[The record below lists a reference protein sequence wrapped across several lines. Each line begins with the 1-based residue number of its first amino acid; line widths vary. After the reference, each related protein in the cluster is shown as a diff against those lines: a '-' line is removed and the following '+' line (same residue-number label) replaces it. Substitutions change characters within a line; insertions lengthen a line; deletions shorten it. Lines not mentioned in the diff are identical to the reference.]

1 MLEHQFICET
11 LGGVCIQPTRSTAY
25 CLARLAGCPLR
36 MHRGQP
42 ALDRHQPV
50 AILVETSGYAAEG
63 ADSSATGQSVSVGG
77 STRSERAGP
86 GVWVGTPGPVDCP
99 HLDGHPPTAQSAA
112 STLPEGSQHHTVPHA
127 EEKRLS
133 TFEIFYT
140 HIPDIYSEGLVAT
153 A

>member
-86 GVWVGTPGPVDCP
+86 SVWVGTPGPIDCP
-99 HLDGHPPTAQSAA
+99 PGDGRPSTAVRRVSSPRGIAQNLMPTNN
-112 STLPEGSQHHTVPHA
+112 
-127 EEKRLS
+127 RFRDFLS
-133 TFEIFYT
+133 I
-140 HIPDIYSEGLVAT
+140 
-153 A
+153 